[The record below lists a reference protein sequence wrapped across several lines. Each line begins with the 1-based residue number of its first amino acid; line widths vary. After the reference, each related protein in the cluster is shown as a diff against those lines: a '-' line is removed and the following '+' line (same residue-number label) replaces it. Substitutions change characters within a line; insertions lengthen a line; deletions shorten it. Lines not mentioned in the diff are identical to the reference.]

1 MFEQNSSQI
10 KTASTFKESKTKK
23 NLNNNLVS
31 SIKSNLI
38 QKMAYDMENR
48 NNIKKEKSSKEINK
62 NINLIQKEKKTQID
76 IKEDGKDL
84 DKNINIKNNIKR
96 IKTQKVQFIDKKDKE
111 KVSNKDKDIIIKNEE
126 IKNEIKENKILK
138 ETKKDDNLNKKF
150 KGNEEFDSEKE
161 EKEDELD
168 KTSENKKIENE
179 IDNNIEEKQNI
190 DNNEDV
196 INDQNIINNGNELKD
211 ENNILSEKEGHNESF
226 EEQIHENNLNEIK
239 EENNYDEN
247 INIDNIIYNKTKL
260 DSKNISINNNPKLEK
275 RNLSDLDIDDFK
287 DFKEE
292 YYLNRKYDKTNVDKG
307 KIFFKY
313 RYLRNKYTQINETI
327 HRLTTTNYHQP
338 SSKRDNEKG
347 RFTTFNA
354 SKENKKLIDQRYS
367 HVNPSNSRFTLL
379 NNVYLSNFVQNPSS
393 HILNSIDK
401 DSQLRHYHSQFLK
414 ITENSILYFNLKQ
427 FEESYLYL
435 YMNGIIKNLKEFGE
449 FLLVGNGYDKFIIG
463 DFLAKNEVP
472 NDKKEVLEGFVNG
485 IKMKYE
491 EISFLECIRFFMK
504 RFYLPKDANLILEI
518 MNTFCQIYF
527 ETNKTNEEFLNI
539 FKNSNSIYLLI
550 STLLAVN
557 TMFTRKDIKNMNM
570 IKKEEFISMNNSI
583 QEAFLINLYDQLKIH
598 PLEIESDNYNE
609 TVYRRMSTLIKEKF
623 PKHSKSRKS
632 FNLYDNDS
640 NDENEN
646 EIINDF
652 IVIENDNKENE
663 IDSFNLTKN
672 LYNFN
677 DKDGEILV
685 KIQKFHKFVGN
696 ELKHEREFLV
706 HENYTKL
713 IWGKNVEINKDK
725 GNLHTI
731 MIKDIKDVF
740 NGVEHSEILKKYI
753 TLNPKEI
760 KEKNHFITII
770 TQEREINLKSDSLN
784 VALLWYKALKSL
796 VIKVKNENNKKKS
809 ENIKKMNKK
818 FKLKLEALWKE
829 FILPNWNIYGYY
841 ILEQLQKR
849 KEIRETKNNTN
860 NNKTTIAIINE
871 VADNK
876 ILEYYDFFKFYKIGL
891 PQFCRGTIWRF
902 LIGNPC
908 SMTEKLYENYLSK
921 IEKVDFNDF
930 DIRYHEDNNSIFNF
944 EYNINQM
951 IVDIIIEKD
960 LLKDELLKL
969 KIDSIQIMNKSYNIL
984 RVFYLIRNDLI
995 YKKSIIPLIYIFLIV
1010 ESEEYNAF
1018 CDIYNLICNN
1028 DIFKFYIDDEIDIN
1042 KSLDFFNNLVEKH
1055 LPQIHK
1061 HFKNLEITHDLYFIP
1076 WMTEL
1081 FSSSLELKLIFRIID
1096 LYLIEGEYIL
1106 YQTGLTI
1113 LAIQEDDLLD
1123 LTIGEILNLVQRL
1136 PNKHKIKHFLKKMK
1150 NFDMTKN
1157 EYAKWKKEN
1166 ELGTQK
1172 LLLFQAIFN
1181 DDN

>member
-1 MFEQNSSQI
+1 M
-10 KTASTFKESKTKK
+10 
-23 NLNNNLVS
+23 
-31 SIKSNLI
+31 
-38 QKMAYDMENR
+38 
-48 NNIKKEKSSKEINK
+48 
-62 NINLIQKEKKTQID
+62 
-76 IKEDGKDL
+76 
-84 DKNINIKNNIKR
+84 
-96 IKTQKVQFIDKKDKE
+96 
-111 KVSNKDKDIIIKNEE
+111 
-126 IKNEIKENKILK
+126 
-138 ETKKDDNLNKKF
+138 
-150 KGNEEFDSEKE
+150 
-161 EKEDELD
+161 
-168 KTSENKKIENE
+168 
-179 IDNNIEEKQNI
+179 
-190 DNNEDV
+190 
-196 INDQNIINNGNELKD
+196 
-211 ENNILSEKEGHNESF
+211 
-226 EEQIHENNLNEIK
+226 
-239 EENNYDEN
+239 
-247 INIDNIIYNKTKL
+247 
-260 DSKNISINNNPKLEK
+260 
-275 RNLSDLDIDDFK
+275 
-287 DFKEE
+287 
-292 YYLNRKYDKTNVDKG
+292 
-307 KIFFKY
+307 
-313 RYLRNKYTQINETI
+313 
-327 HRLTTTNYHQP
+327 
-338 SSKRDNEKG
+338 
-347 RFTTFNA
+347 NA
-354 SKENKKLIDQRYS
+354 L
-367 HVNPSNSRFTLL
+367 
-379 NNVYLSNFVQNPSS
+379 
-393 HILNSIDK
+393 
-401 DSQLRHYHSQFLK
+401 
-414 ITENSILYFNLKQ
+414 
-427 FEESYLYL
+427 
-435 YMNGIIKNLKEFGE
+435 
-449 FLLVGNGYDKFIIG
+449 
-463 DFLAKNEVP
+463 
-472 NDKKEVLEGFVNG
+472 GF
-485 IKMKYE
+485 
-491 EISFLECIRFFMK
+491 S
-504 RFYLPKDANLILEI
+504 
-518 MNTFCQIYF
+518 
-527 ETNKTNEEFLNI
+527 TNKTNEEFLNI

-583 QEAFLINLYDQLKIH
+583 QEAFLINLYNQLKIH

-623 PKHSKSRKS
+623 PKHSKSKKS

-685 KIQKFHKFVGN
+685 KIQKFHK
-696 ELKHEREFLV
+696 
-706 HENYTKL
+706 
-713 IWGKNVEINKDK
+713 
-725 GNLHTI
+725 
-731 MIKDIKDVF
+731 VF

-969 KIDSIQIMNKSYNIL
+969 KIDLIQIMSKSYNIL

-1136 PNKHKIKHFLKKMK
+1136 PNKHKIKHFLK
-1150 NFDMTKN
+1150 
-1157 EYAKWKKEN
+1157 
-1166 ELGTQK
+1166 
-1172 LLLFQAIFN
+1172 
-1181 DDN
+1181 